1 MWNLIIHSKNHKT
14 GGKTMKS
21 NGNMKTVLHVLERIA
36 RVEVENNSKQWPP
49 ICMGLLYQPKR
60 PKREEK

>member
-1 MWNLIIHSKNHKT
+1 
-14 GGKTMKS
+14 MKS